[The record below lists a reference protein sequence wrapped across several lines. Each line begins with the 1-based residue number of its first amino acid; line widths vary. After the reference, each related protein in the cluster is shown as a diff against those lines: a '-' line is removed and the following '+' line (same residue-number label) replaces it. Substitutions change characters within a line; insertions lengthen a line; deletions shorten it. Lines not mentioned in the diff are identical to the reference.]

1 MTRKATRL
9 VLVGCGR
16 MGGALLESW
25 CGQSVI
31 PYDITIIDDKPPALP
46 SLATVHR
53 VEVLGTDV
61 PLVSIGVPHI
71 VVFALKP
78 QTLAS
83 VLPAYH
89 EAFGK
94 EPLYLTIAAGKDSAF
109 YQHYLG
115 ADARLIRIMPNTPA
129 IVGLGVS
136 AMFASPAA
144 TDDDRQMAEW
154 LMNAAGV
161 SFWVQDEIQM
171 HAVTAVSGSGPAYV
185 FYFMECMI
193 RAAIDAGL
201 EESIARKMVLH
212 TVHGSAELA
221 VCQNEPL
228 DALRQQ
234 VTSPGGTTESA
245 LERLMHPRG
254 LLPLVQDAVQAA
266 ILRSRELAVKS

>member
-1 MTRKATRL
+1 MSRKATRL
-9 VLVGCGR
+9 LLVGCGR
-16 MGGALLESW
+16 MGSALLESW

-31 PYDITIIDDKPPALP
+31 PYDITIIDDKTPTLP
-46 SLATVHR
+46 SIATVHR
-53 VEVLGTDV
+53 IQVVGTDA
-61 PLVSIGVPHI
+61 PLVSLGVPHV

-83 VLPAYH
+83 ALPSYQ
-89 EAFGK
+89 EAFGT
-94 EPLYLTIAAGKDSAF
+94 EPLYLTIAAGKDSGF

-115 ADARLIRIMPNTPA
+115 TDARLIRIMPNTPA

-136 AMFASPAA
+136 ALYATKAA
-144 TDDDRQMAEW
+144 TGEDRQMAEW
-154 LMNAAGV
+154 LMSASGV
-161 SFWVQDEIQM
+161 TFWVEDEMQM

-193 RAAIDAGL
+193 RAAMDVGI
-201 EESIARKMVLH
+201 EESVARKMVLH

-234 VTSPGGTTESA
+234 VTSPGGTTEAA
-245 LERLMHPRG
+245 LERLMHPGG
-254 LLPLVQDAVQAA
+254 LLPLVQDMVQAA